1 MQCRKIRVQHILLIA
16 YAAGLNFNYA
26 LTARVVNFYEDF
38 FKLLQQTESSI
49 PNATHIL
56 VNLNSK

>member
-1 MQCRKIRVQHILLIA
+1 MQCRKIHVQHILLIE
-16 YAAGLNFNYA
+16 YAVGLNFNYA

-49 PNATHIL
+49 PNATNNL
-56 VNLNSK
+56 LNLN